1 MIRKFI
7 EKVFKKK
14 PTAVDPTQIEPRI
27 YTRKQHG
34 IAREKIS
41 DCALRTTRLL
51 QEAGFQAF
59 VVGGAVRDLLL
70 GREPKDFDVATN
82 ATPAETKRVIR
93 RARVIGRRFQIV
105 HALCGDE
112 VVEVSTFRAFQPS
125 AEEAAPPGARAEGAD
140 AAHRTDEHGRV
151 LRDNVFGSQ
160 AEDALRRDFTV
171 NALYYDPKA
180 EEVWD
185 YGNGVEDVKQR
196 ILRIIGDPR
205 ARFREDPVRMLRAV
219 RFAAKLGFSIEA
231 STRAPIAKMSGLLA
245 NVPSS
250 RLFDEIIKLLLS
262 GHAHACVHRLRE
274 EGLHHGLLPLLDV
287 ILEQPL
293 GERFV
298 DLALQ
303 RTDERIR
310 DDKPVSPSF
319 LLAALLWHEVLASSQ
334 RHEKNGMKP
343 VPALHAAM
351 HDVLDAQRKQ
361 LAIPHRYDAHMKE
374 IWLMQPR
381 FAQRFGA
388 RPLRLLETPRFRAGM
403 DFLVLRCEA
412 GELDAELGNWWLQFS
427 AADVEERRALLEAA
441 AGAARTGDEGQR
453 KRRRPRRRR
462 TARPDV
468 AAAES

>member
-1 MIRKFI
+1 MIRKLI
-7 EKVFKKK
+7 NRVFKKRQ
-14 PTAVDPTQIEPRI
+14 TAANPARAEPRI

-41 DCALRTTRLL
+41 DCALRTTKLL
-51 QEAGFQAF
+51 HDAGFKAF

-82 ATPAETKRVIR
+82 ATPAETRRVIR
-93 RARVIGRRFQIV
+93 RSRVIGRRFQIV

-112 VVEVSTFRAFQPS
+112 VVEVSTFRAMQPNGREDALGENETES
-125 AEEAAPPGARAEGAD
+125 

-160 AEDALRRDFTV
+160 AEDAFRRDFTV
-171 NALYYDPKA
+171 NALYYDPVA

-185 YGNGVEDVKQR
+185 YGDGVEDLKRRV
-196 ILRIIGDPR
+196 LRIIGDPA
-205 ARFREDPVRMLRAV
+205 ARYREDPVRMLRAV
-219 RFAAKLGFSIEA
+219 RFAAKLDFAIDPA
-231 STRAPIAKMSGLLA
+231 TRAPIVKMADLLA

-250 RLFDEIIKLLLS
+250 RLFDEILKLLLS
-262 GHAHACVHRLRE
+262 GHAQACVHRLRE

-293 GERFV
+293 GQRFV

-310 DDKPVSPSF
+310 DEKPVSPSF
-319 LLAALLWHEVLASSQ
+319 LLAALLWHEVLVSSQ
-334 RHEKNGMKP
+334 RHEAKGMKP

-361 LAIPHRYDAHMKE
+361 LAIPHRYDAQMKE
-374 IWLMQPR
+374 LWLLQPR
-381 FAQRFGA
+381 FMQRYGA
-388 RPLRLLETPRFRAGM
+388 RPLRLLEAPRFRAAM
-403 DFLVLRCEA
+403 DFFVLRCEA
-412 GELDAELGNWWLQFS
+412 GELDVELGNWWLKFS
-427 AADVEERRALLEAA
+427 AAEADERQVLLDAASGEAK
-441 AGAARTGDEGQR
+441 AGEGQR

-462 TARPDV
+462 SARPTE

>member
-1 MIRKFI
+1 MIRKLI
-7 EKVFKKK
+7 QKVFKKK
-14 PTAVDPTQIEPRI
+14 QATVDAANLEPRI
-27 YTRKQHG
+27 YTREQHG
-34 IAREKIS
+34 IAREGIS

-82 ATPAETKRVIR
+82 ATPAETRRVIR
-93 RARVIGRRFQIV
+93 RSRVIGRRFQIV

-112 VVEVSTFRAFQPS
+112 VVEVSTFRAMQTS
-125 AEEAAPPGARAEGAD
+125 AVAEEGTDETVN

-151 LRDNVFGSQ
+151 LRDNVFGTQ
-160 AEDALRRDFTV
+160 AEDAVRRDFTV

-185 YGNGVEDVKQR
+185 YGNGVQDVKRR
-196 ILRIIGDPR
+196 ILRIIGDPATR
-205 ARFREDPVRMLRAV
+205 YREDPVRMLRAV
-219 RFAAKLGFSIEA
+219 RFAAKLGFSIEPA
-231 STRAPIAKMSGLLA
+231 TRAPIGAMSDLLA

-274 EGLHHGLLPLLDV
+274 EGLHHGLLPMLDV

-293 GERFV
+293 GQRFV

-303 RTDERIR
+303 RTDERVR
-310 DDKPVSPSF
+310 DGKPVSPSF
-319 LLAALLWHEVLASSQ
+319 LLAALLWHEVLAGTQ
-334 RHEKNGMKP
+334 RHTAKGMKP

-351 HDVLDAQRKQ
+351 HDVLEAQRKQ
-361 LAIPHRYDAHMKE
+361 LAIPHRYDAQMKE
-374 IWLMQPR
+374 LWLMQPR
-381 FAQRFGA
+381 YAQRFGA

-427 AADVEERRALLEAA
+427 AADADERKALLESV
-441 AGAARTGDEGQR
+441 AGGERAGEAQR
-453 KRRRPRRRR
+453 KRRRPRKRRP
-462 TARPDV
+462 AV
-468 AAAES
+468 AVVES

>member
-7 EKVFKKK
+7 QKVFKKK
-14 PTAVDPTQIEPRI
+14 PASVAAAQLKPRI
-27 YTRKQHG
+27 YTRQQHG

-41 DCALRTTRLL
+41 DCAMRTTRLL
-51 QEAGFQAF
+51 QESGFQAF

-82 ATPAETKRVIR
+82 ATPAETRKIIR
-93 RARVIGRRFQIV
+93 RSRVIGRRFQIV

-112 VVEVSTFRAFQPS
+112 VVEVSTFRAVQSS
-125 AEEAAPPGARAEGAD
+125 AADDSASGTAD

-171 NALYYDPKA
+171 NALYYDPSA

-185 YGNGVEDVKQR
+185 YGQGVDDVR
-196 ILRIIGDPR
+196 RRVLRVIGDPATR
-205 ARFREDPVRMLRAV
+205 YREDPVRMLRAV
-219 RFAAKLGFSIEA
+219 RFAAKLGFSLDPA
-231 STRAPIAKMSGLLA
+231 TRAPIGAMSDLLA

-250 RLFDEIIKLLLS
+250 RLFDEILKLLLS

-274 EGLHHGLLPLLDV
+274 EGLHHGLLPMLDV

-293 GERFV
+293 GQRFV

-310 DDKPVSPSF
+310 DGKPVSPSF

-334 RHEKNGMKP
+334 RHTAKGMKP

-351 HDVLDAQRKQ
+351 HDVLEAQRKQ
-361 LAIPHRYDAHMKE
+361 LAIPHRYDAQMKE
-374 IWLMQPR
+374 LWLMQPR
-381 FAQRFGA
+381 FMQRFGA

-427 AADVEERRALLEAA
+427 AADAEQRRALLESVSED
-441 AGAARTGDEGQR
+441 ARAPEGQR

-462 TARPDV
+462 SARPAAV
-468 AAAES
+468 AAEN